1 MLQTELVAS
10 FRQHSSFSTGPRY
23 TPPTAYQG
31 SNDSAYVLRDTPP
44 RTRTEGTRLSTLVRH
59 LLYDALRA

>member
-1 MLQTELVAS
+1 MTYRLPNSRKSNFATEPDSCL
-10 FRQHSSFSTGPRY
+10 
-23 TPPTAYQG
+23 
-31 SNDSAYVLRDTPP
+31 SAYVLRDTPP